1 MGLPGILYIQK
12 YVYGLHGIQ
21 GYIYGIMWD
30 IGYTRIQG
38 YRGIQE
44 EKGVTGFTEPANR
57 EFRG

>member
-1 MGLPGILYIQK
+1 MDTYI
-12 YVYGLHGIQ
+12 
-21 GYIYGIMWD
+21 GYRATNGYRAKGD
-30 IGYTRIQG
+30 LGYTRIQG